1 VALGLNAYAAVTTGY
16 SNTAIGGDA
25 LGALTSGCNNVGIG
39 DQAGFAITT
48 ESDNVVIGANSI
60 INGSL
65 SKSVLV
71 GSSIE
76 FLSGNLENVIVGHLA
91 TNSSNI
97 GTSISCSVVL
107 GACALTNTM
116 YVGDNL
122 IALGHGIT
130 LPSNNGNT
138 QLAIGNGSTYWLS
151 GNSNYAIKPGA
162 GIIDC
167 ANSCGTAGQ
176 VLMSTGTNKI
186 CWGTAGGG
194 GASPATPSVS
204 GTVFGCANTTNAAI
218 GSGVFAARTTGA
230 CNSALGISAFPA
242 LTTGCYNI
250 ALGDS
255 GGSTITTGCYNV
267 TIGSGVTV
275 PNATGSCQLAIGAQ
289 SGSLWLTGNST
300 LAIKPGAGIIDCA
313 GSCGSAGQT
322 LTSNGSNAIVW
333 ATPPTVYQTTSTAP
347 YTFSA
352 GVPVNILNFGDSN
365 SVIDMT
371 LFTTPQGT
379 VSVVWKAVKAGDP
392 TNYNTGWNPYFSW
405 PVPSIYNPGSFTML
419 SPVYPDPLAGN
430 MILEYTPAANFTS
443 PFTLVYAAMLGA
455 APTWMI

>member
-1 VALGLNAYAAVTTGY
+1 MCCNTTGSRNVAVGTVALCENTTGGFNTAVGQGALIFGATNDSSTAVGYRALGNLTSPTTCSVALGFCAGYTQLSGDKNVFIGPSVRAASTTG
-16 SNTAIGGDA
+16 SCQ
-25 LGALTSGCNNVGIG
+25 L
-39 DQAGFAITT
+39 
-48 ESDNVVIGANSI
+48 VIGYDFNQCW
-60 INGSL
+60 L
-65 SKSVLV
+65 
-71 GSSIE
+71 
-76 FLSGNLENVIVGHLA
+76 
-91 TNSSNI
+91 T
-97 GTSISCSVVL
+97 GTS
-107 GACALTNTM
+107 
-116 YVGDNL
+116 
-122 IALGHGIT
+122 T
-130 LPSNNGNT
+130 L
-138 QLAIGNGSTYWLS
+138 
-151 GNSNYAIKPGA
+151 AIKPGA

-167 ANSCGTAGQ
+167 AGSCGTAGQ
-176 VLMSTGTNKI
+176 VLMSNGANAL
-186 CWGTAGGG
+186 CWGTAGG

-218 GSGVFAARTTGA
+218 GSGVFAARTTGT

-275 PNATGSCQLAIGAQ
+275 PTATGSCQLAIGAQ

-333 ATPPTVYQTTSTAP
+333 AAPPTVYQTTSSSS
-347 YTFSA
+347 YTFST
-352 GVPVNILNFGDSN
+352 GVPVNILNFGNSN

-392 TNYNTGWNPYFSW
+392 SNYNTGWNPYFSW
-405 PVPSIYNPGSFTML
+405 PVPSIYNPGSLTML
-419 SPVYPDPLAGN
+419 SPVYPDPFAGD
-430 MILEYTPAANFTS
+430 MILEYTPATNFTS
-443 PFTLVYAAMLGA
+443 AFTLVYSAMLGA

>member
-1 VALGLNAYAAVTTGY
+1 
-16 SNTAIGGDA
+16 
-25 LGALTSGCNNVGIG
+25 
-39 DQAGFAITT
+39 
-48 ESDNVVIGANSI
+48 
-60 INGSL
+60 
-65 SKSVLV
+65 
-71 GSSIE
+71 
-76 FLSGNLENVIVGHLA
+76 
-91 TNSSNI
+91 
-97 GTSISCSVVL
+97 
-107 GACALTNTM
+107 
-116 YVGDNL
+116 
-122 IALGHGIT
+122 
-130 LPSNNGNT
+130 
-138 QLAIGNGSTYWLS
+138 
-151 GNSNYAIKPGA
+151 
-162 GIIDC
+162 
-167 ANSCGTAGQ
+167 
-176 VLMSTGTNKI
+176 
-186 CWGTAGGG
+186 
-194 GASPATPSVS
+194 VS
-204 GTVFGCANTTNAAI
+204 GTVFGCADTTNAAI
-218 GSGVFAARTTGA
+218 GSGVFAARTTGT

-275 PNATGSCQLAIGAQ
+275 PTATGSCQLAIGAQ

-333 ATPPTVYQTTSTAP
+333 AAPPTVYQTTSSSS
-347 YTFSA
+347 YTFST